1 MEAFFIL
8 RERFTQLYK
17 WFLYKMRKPMKKA
30 GGIFKRL
37 LIVIYFFVTI
47 PLLIAGVFVSNSE
60 RLEDTA
66 YYFSTDKTE
75 EIGWIIKILVYK
87 DAPENKIK
95 ELTSLNNEELLN
107 RFLEK
112 NPEEQGNFR
121 KFLDWD
127 QTSRQFAND
136 YLDYK
141 TLDSLWKHYR
151 MSEIIKLILLDLLVI
166 LIYILLTDFLAKTLT
181 YIIEWKFGWWINY
194 KKLFRRKS

>member
-1 MEAFFIL
+1 
-8 RERFTQLYK
+8 
-17 WFLYKMRKPMKKA
+17 MKKA

-75 EIGWIIKILVYK
+75 EIGEIIRTLVYK

-141 TLDSLWKHYR
+141 TLGSLWKHYR